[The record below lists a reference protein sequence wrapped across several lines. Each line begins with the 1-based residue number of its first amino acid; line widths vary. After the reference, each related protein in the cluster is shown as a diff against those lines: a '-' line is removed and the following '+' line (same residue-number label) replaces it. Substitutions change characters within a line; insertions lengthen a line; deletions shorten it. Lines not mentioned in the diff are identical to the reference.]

1 MTTID
6 AINFAGLILNII
18 GGFILTFS
26 SSKFSSAIHGTLAI
40 YDMQIK
46 AIVNRDDRIL
56 DADIAN
62 LLKKGAEDS
71 RKKTLAGLVIVIIGF
86 VVQLIPYVL
95 SILKVR
101 I

>member
-6 AINFAGLILNII
+6 IINFVGLLLNII

-26 SSKFSSAIHGTLAI
+26 SSKFLTSVHGVMAIH
-40 YDMQIK
+40 DMQIK
-46 AIVNRDDRIL
+46 AIVKRADKIL

-62 LLKKGAEDS
+62 LLKNGVEDS
-71 RKKTLAGLVIVIIGF
+71 RMKAKIGLVILIIGF
-86 VVQLIPYVL
+86 IAQLFPYVL
-95 SILKVR
+95 SIIKVK